1 MSTNMYNGALIQ
13 ARIDAWFRKNKQH
26 KAAFRV
32 WTKLKGYVYVV
43 AATDYHMRPRSSET
57 DKQRALSYAWE
68 DVTLALRGYG
78 DNAIT
83 GFMLHMLAT
92 LPDDKTRQSL
102 GAAWEAAVQSG
113 DRQAEQDRV
122 QRRYALEYLKDPPIC
137 DMNAFTKPCVL
148 PLYGAPVEDYVSDN
162 EDEEVAGVILERLR
176 ERHGTGV
183 PQPAVEEPEKDKQ
196 ETGAPAARVRTPA
209 MTQITRGH
217 LRLICPTDTD
227 AADVDDADLPPA
239 E

>member
-1 MSTNMYNGALIQ
+1 MTTNIYNGALVQ
-13 ARIDAWFRKNKQH
+13 ARIDAWFRKHKQH
-26 KAAFRV
+26 KASFRV
-32 WTKLKGYVYVV
+32 WTKLKGYVYVL
-43 AATDYHMRPRSSET
+43 AATDYHMRPRSPEV

-68 DVTLALRGYG
+68 DVTIALRGYG

-122 QRRYALEYLKDPPIC
+122 ARRYALEYLKEPIIC

-162 EDEEVAGVILERLR
+162 EDEEVAAVILERLR
-176 ERHGTGV
+176 ERHGDGV
-183 PQPAVEEPEKDKQ
+183 PKPAVDEPEKDEP
-196 ETGAPAARVRTPA
+196 ETAVPAPRTRTPA
-209 MTQITRGH
+209 MTQLSRGH
-217 LRLICPTDTD
+217 LRLIS
-227 AADVDDADLPPA
+227 ADSDGGDDLPPA